1 MPFKIGKLT
10 LGTVPRIAVSFR
22 DKTPNRAIKEAKRLG
37 MDVAELRIDLFSSF
51 KPSCV
56 LKEIAKFKGIPT
68 IATIRSKVEGGK
80 WRFHDEKRLNLFRAV
95 IPKVSAVDIEL
106 SSKFILG
113 LIVQTARRAGK
124 PVIVSY
130 HNFERTPR
138 FDELNEILELAESSG
153 ADIVKIAAMG
163 RTPGDFRTLARFT
176 MEHAAKGIII
186 VAMGME
192 TAISRIVFPA
202 LGSLLTYAHFGKP
215 TAPGQLDLK
224 RMSPRRRP
232 PRGHP

>member
-1 MPFKIGKLT
+1 MFKIGKLT
-10 LGTVPRIAVSFR
+10 LGGIPRIAVSFR
-22 DKTPNRAIKEAKRLG
+22 DKTPKRAIREAKLLG

-51 KPSCV
+51 KPSCI
-56 LKEIAKFKGIPT
+56 LKEVSKFKGIPT

-80 WRFHDEKRLNLFRAV
+80 WRFRDERRLDLFRAV

-113 LIVQTARRAGK
+113 LVVQAARRARK
-124 PVIVSY
+124 LVIVSY

-138 FDELNEILELAESSG
+138 LDELNEILELAEASG

-163 RTPGDFRTLARFT
+163 RNPGDFRTLARFT
-176 MEHAAKGIII
+176 MEHASKGIIT
-186 VAMGME
+186 VAMGRE
-192 TAISRIVFPA
+192 AAVSRIVFPA

-224 RMSPRRRP
+224 STSLLVNKLY
-232 PRGHP
+232 HST